1 MKIDHKFGQKS
12 TIHQNPGW
20 PVFVYL
26 IFVILLDSVSLS
38 SFAIVFR
45 YIKHA
50 FTDIAKAKK
59 RRWE

>member
-26 IFVILLDSVSLS
+26 IFVSLLDLVSLLPLYS
-38 SFAIVFR
+38 DTSNMLSQ
-45 YIKHA
+45 
-50 FTDIAKAKK
+50 TEIAKAKK